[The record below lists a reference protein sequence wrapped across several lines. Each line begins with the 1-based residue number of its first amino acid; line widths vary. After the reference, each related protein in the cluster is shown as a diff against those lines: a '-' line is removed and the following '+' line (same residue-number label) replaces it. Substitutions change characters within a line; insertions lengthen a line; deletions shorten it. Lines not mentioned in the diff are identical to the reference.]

1 MLITILATIVVL
13 GVLIFVH
20 ELGHFLTAKAVDIE
34 VPRFSIGF
42 GPKVI
47 GFTRGETEYVI
58 SLLPLGG
65 YVKMAGMEELEMVEG
80 PADAPA
86 PEGTP
91 PGPRHFD
98 AKSLPA
104 RILVISAGVIM
115 NLLFAVLVF
124 GLVSGTYGLPVEP
137 PTVIGGVSEEILPT
151 GAEALAAVPRGA
163 RITAVGEE
171 SVEDWADLRLRINM
185 MAQGENT
192 IAFANAEPV
201 VVDIESS
208 DSARAMLFFALE
220 PHVETEARLEQVVAD
235 GPAAA
240 AGLQAGDLVIEA
252 NGQPITSWQEFV
264 GIVEAHA
271 GQQLGMVVERDGARV
286 ATRVVPEA
294 NTLANGRV
302 YGRIGVQRSALAD
315 AGLPRE
321 QLQPLSAVAYGFTR
335 TWDVVVLTVDF
346 LGGMFTG
353 RHSARNIGGPIEI
366 GRISGQVARAGLE
379 QFLNFMA
386 LFSVNLAVLN
396 LLPIPVLDGGQ
407 LMFLLFEGVR
417 GRPLSIEQRMR
428 LTQVGFV
435 MIMLIMAW
443 AIGNDVLRALGI

>member
-1 MLITILATIVVL
+1 
-13 GVLIFVH
+13 
-20 ELGHFLTAKAVDIE
+20 
-34 VPRFSIGF
+34 
-42 GPKVI
+42 
-47 GFTRGETEYVI
+47 
-58 SLLPLGG
+58 LLPLGG

-80 PADAPA
+80 PADSPA
-86 PEGTP
+86 AASTP

-104 RILVISAGVIM
+104 RVLVISAGVIM
-115 NLLFAVLVF
+115 NLLFAILVF
-124 GLVSGTYGLPVEP
+124 GLVAGTYGLPIEP
-137 PTVIGGVSEEILPT
+137 PPVIGGVSEEILPA
-151 GAEALAAVPRGA
+151 GAEALSALPRGT
-163 RITAVGEE
+163 RITAVGDEP
-171 SVEDWADLRLRINM
+171 VEDWGDLRLRINM
-185 MAQGENT
+185 MAEGANS
-192 IAFANAEPV
+192 ISFANADAV
-201 VVDIESS
+201 AVNIESS

-220 PHVETEARLEQVVAD
+220 PLVDTEARLEQVVAD

-240 AGLQAGDLVIEA
+240 AGLRAGDLVVEA

-264 GIVEAHA
+264 DAVEANA
-271 GQQLGMVVERDGARV
+271 GQQLNMVVERDGARV
-286 ATRVVPEA
+286 QTTVVPDA
-294 NTLANGRV
+294 NRLANGRV
-302 YGRIGVQRSALAD
+302 YGRIGVQRAGMLD

-321 QLQPLSAVAYGFTR
+321 RLQPLSAVAYGFTR

-366 GRISGQVARAGLE
+366 GRISGQVARAGME

-435 MIMLIMAW
+435 MILLIMAW